1 MATAG
6 VFVTRRTWTWGEKR
20 QIVDEA
26 FSGEASVSSVA
37 RRHGLQAHQ
46 IYRWRDGLAAAV
58 VTDVAADFVAVEVRQ
73 QVDMALLPAL
83 SDFGADVGVK
93 STVGASGAAGFD
105 CVEIGLPGGM
115 TVRVPASV
123 GTAFVAEL
131 VKGLS
136 RGLS

>member
-83 SDFGADVGVK
+83 SDPGAVGNAK
-93 STVGASGAAGFD
+93 TANGAS
-105 CVEIGLPGGM
+105 CEPN
-115 TVRVPASV
+115 R
-123 GTAFVAEL
+123 
-131 VKGLS
+131 
-136 RGLS
+136 